1 MATKHDRGR
10 NTANTE
16 IAVNDMAQ
24 PALGLGRVTVRNSL
38 RDVEVQESTN
48 FTRDRVRWGP
58 IWGGLL
64 TTLTVFLL
72 LSLLGLAIGLTNVPT
87 GTVGSGAISG
97 DTGRNS
103 ALWLAASGIISFLIG
118 GYLAGKTAAVFDRKW
133 GALNGALIFFL
144 AVPLIIWL
152 ASVGAGANLG
162 GLGNSIRHN
171 LGLVQS
177 ATTTSDARNAAWGTL
192 IALLVALLASAIGG
206 YLGTRRPEVNRST
219 GIVHE

>member
-1 MATKHDRGR
+1 MATKNVRGR
-10 NTANTE
+10 NRGNAE
-16 IAVNDMAQ
+16 IVVDDVAQ
-24 PALGLGRVTVRNSL
+24 PVVGLGQVTVRNRV

-48 FTRDRVRWGP
+48 FRSDRVRWGP

-72 LSLLGLAIGLTNVPT
+72 LSLLGLAIGLTSVPT
-87 GTVGSGAISG
+87 GTAAAGAISG
-97 DTGRNS
+97 DTGRHS

-118 GYLAGKTAAVFDRKW
+118 GYLAGKTAAVFDRTW
-133 GALNGALIFFL
+133 GALNGAMIFFL
-144 AVPLIIWL
+144 AVPLIVWM

-192 IALLVALLASAIGG
+192 IALVVALLASAIGG
-206 YLGTRRPEVNRST
+206 YLGTRRPEVNRPNRHR
-219 GIVHE
+219 V